1 MAKPLL
7 TRSHH
12 CSHSH
17 EQRQLIGTWCT
28 PELAEAVRQ
37 GYLVICIHEVWHY
50 PPNQRKQG
58 LFANYVNMWLK
69 IKTESS
75 GYPAWADT
83 PDKKQRYVS
92 EYQLREGIAL
102 DPDMII
108 KNPGRKTGSKLM
120 LNSFW
125 GKFGENTR
133 KSKTTTVRD
142 PAHLFELLSDPLFNI
157 TNLRL
162 CTEECLEAVY
172 TDPQHEYVDNGKINI
187 FIAAF
192 TTCNARLKL
201 YTYLEQQVLY
211 FDTHSVILL
220 QRWWTHTLHRW
231 SPRRINQRI
240 GWWWPHHW
248 FHFWWSEKLRLPHST
263 GQNWV

>member
-1 MAKPLL
+1 MAKALL

-37 GYLVICIHEVWHY
+37 GYLVICIHEVWHF

-58 LFANYVNMWLK
+58 LFANYVNTWLK

-211 FDTHSVILL
+211 FGTHSVILL
-220 QRWWTHTLHRW
+220 QR
-231 SPRRINQRI
+231 
-240 GWWWPHHW
+240 
-248 FHFWWSEKLRLPHST
+248 
-263 GQNWV
+263 